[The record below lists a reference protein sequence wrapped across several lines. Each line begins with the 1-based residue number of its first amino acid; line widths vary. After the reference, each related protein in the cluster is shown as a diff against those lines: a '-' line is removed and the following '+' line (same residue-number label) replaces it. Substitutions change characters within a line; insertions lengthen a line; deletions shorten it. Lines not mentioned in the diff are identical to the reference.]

1 MNKRLYIQLVS
12 ILTLFLFTS
21 CEDYLTPYL
30 GDQMTME
37 EVFDKRIT
45 TERYLAQVYSFLP
58 RDYDVLNNT
67 TPRSDEAYFSWTAWV
82 GYLGHNDGSWN
93 PTTTNYHTWTRYYQ
107 GINQATVFM
116 NNVDKCLEIPQEN
129 RDIMKAEARFLR
141 AYFYFMLVE
150 QYGPVYIW
158 GDESPSLQVKNEEID
173 RHSMDHCVDFISSE
187 LEKASSILPLR
198 IQDPSWYGRAT
209 KGAALATRARLL
221 LYAARPLF
229 NGCSLYKGM
238 KNYYGDFLFPQSPDP
253 SKWEKAAKA
262 AKDVI
267 DLGVYKLYEN
277 TSEANTF
284 QKGLKSYMGI
294 YFEKWNEELIFA
306 RWEGDGYYWNVRSA
320 PPVVLKEGYGGFAP
334 SLKLVDTYPMA
345 ESGRFPITAYQSN
358 GTPVI
363 DDKSGYSEE
372 GFASGFIHPVDKSV
386 IKAHNS
392 CVGRDARF
400 YASIL
405 FSGMNWIN
413 TFKGNKLVTFHQG
426 GTSSFNN
433 STGDFVK
440 VGYLFRR
447 MSDPRNDTE
456 NGKWGSFSW
465 PYIRLAE
472 VYLNYAE
479 ACNEM
484 TTRDETSALNFLN
497 KVRNRSGLNNIEEAY
512 PEVKGNQNL
521 LRELIRKE
529 RMVEMAFENLRYYD
543 IRTWMIADK
552 ESNGPRYGRNLLART
567 YEDSWER
574 TDQICL
580 PIVFEPKHY
589 LFPIHQNQL
598 NEMKNIS
605 QNYGW

>member
-1 MNKRLYIQLVS
+1 MKKIIYNPIAL
-12 ILTLFLFTS
+12 LFLLLLISS
-21 CEDYLTPYL
+21 CEEYLTPEL
-30 GDQMTME
+30 GDQMSMT
-37 EVFDKRIT
+37 EVFDKRLT
-45 TERYLAQVYSFLP
+45 TERYLAQVYSYLP
-58 RDYDVLNNT
+58 HDYDALNST

-93 PTTTNYHTWTRYYQ
+93 PTTDNFHTWSNYYQ

-116 NNVDKCLEIPQEN
+116 DNVDNCKEITQEN

-158 GDESPSLQVKNEEID
+158 GDVAPDLSVKNDEID
-173 RHSMDHCVDFISSE
+173 RHPLDQCIDFVNSE
-187 LEKASSILPLR
+187 LEKAAEALPVT
-198 IQDPSWYGRAT
+198 IQDPAWYGRAT
-209 KGAALATRARLL
+209 KGAALATRSRLL

-229 NGCSLYKGM
+229 NGCNLYM
-238 KNYYGDFLFPQSPDP
+238 NVKNYYGESLFPQSNDQ
-253 SKWEKAAKA
+253 SKWERAAKA
-262 AKDVI
+262 AKEVI

-277 TSEANTF
+277 TTESDPLK
-284 QKGLKSYMGI
+284 KGIKSYMGV
-294 YFEKWNEELIFA
+294 YFEKWNDEQIFA
-306 RWEGDGYYWNVRSA
+306 RWESDGFYWNVRCA
-320 PPVVLKEGYGGFAP
+320 PPMVLKEGYGGFAP
-334 SLKLVDTYPMA
+334 SLKLVDTYPM
-345 ESGRFPITAYQSN
+345 SSTGRYPITGYSSN
-358 GTPVI
+358 GTPVV
-363 DDKSGYSEE
+363 DSQSGYSDE
-372 GFASGFIHPVDKSV
+372 GFTSSFVHPVDGSV

-405 FSGMNWIN
+405 FNGMYWIN
-413 TFKGNKLVTFHQG
+413 TFGGQKMVTFYQG

-447 MSDPRNDTE
+447 MNDSRNDTE

-484 TTRDETSALNFLN
+484 PSRDETNALGYIN
-497 KVRNRSGLNNIEEAY
+497 KVRNRSGLKNLEEAY
-512 PEVKGNQNL
+512 PEVIGNK
-521 LRELIRKE
+521 ELFRTLIQKE

-543 IRTWMIADK
+543 TRTWMIA
-552 ESNGPRYGRNLLART
+552 EEECNGPRYGRNLLAT
-567 YEDSWER
+567 NYEDSWKR

-580 PIVFEPKHY
+580 PMVFEPKHY
-589 LFPIHQNQL
+589 LFPIHQSQL
-598 NEMKNIS
+598 NEMKNIT

>member
-1 MNKRLYIQLVS
+1 MNKRIYIPIACVFFMLM
-12 ILTLFLFTS
+12 TFS
-21 CEDYLTPYL
+21 CKDYLTPYL

-37 EVFDKRIT
+37 EVFNKRIT
-45 TERYLAQVYSFLP
+45 TERYLTQIYTFLP
-58 RDYDVLNNT
+58 HDYDALNST

-93 PTTTNYHTWTRYYQ
+93 PTTDNFQTWTSYYQ

-116 NNVDKCLEIPQEN
+116 DNVDKCGEITIEN
-129 RDIMKAEARFLR
+129 RGIMKAEARFLR

-158 GDESPSLQVKNEEID
+158 GDKAPDIGVKNEEID
-173 RHSMDHCVDFISSE
+173 RHSMDKCIDFISGQFE
-187 LEKASSILPLR
+187 QAAIVLPVSIV
-198 IQDPSWYGRAT
+198 DPSWYGRAT
-209 KGAALATRARLL
+209 KGAALAMRARLL

-229 NGCSLYKGM
+229 NGCDLYKGL
-238 KNYYGDFLFPQSPDP
+238 KNYYGEFLFPQSPDLT
-253 SKWEKAAKA
+253 KWERAAKA
-262 AKDVI
+262 AREVI
-267 DLGVYKLYEN
+267 DLGVYNLVEN
-277 TSEANTF
+277 TSETDPLK
-284 QKGLKSYMGI
+284 KGIKSYMGI
-294 YFEKWNEELIFA
+294 YFEKWNDELIFA
-306 RWEGDGYYWNVRSA
+306 RWEGDGAYSNVRSA
-320 PPVVLKEGYGGFAP
+320 PPMVLKEGYGGFAP

-345 ESGRFPITAYQSN
+345 LSGRFPIKSYQSN
-358 GTPVI
+358 GTPVV
-363 DDKSGYSEE
+363 DQLSGYSED
-372 GFASGFIHPVDKSV
+372 GFSNSFVHPVDGSV
-386 IKAHNS
+386 IKANNS

-405 FSGMNWIN
+405 FNGMNWIN
-413 TFKGNKLVTFHQG
+413 TFGGVKLVTFYSG

-456 NGKWGSFSW
+456 NGTWGSFSW

-472 VYLNYAE
+472 VYLSYAE

-484 TTRDETSALNFLN
+484 INRDETNALTYIN
-497 KVRNRSGLNNIEEAY
+497 KVRNRSGLNNIQVAY
-512 PEVKGNQNL
+512 PEVSGNKVL
-521 LRELIRKE
+521 LRELIQKE

-543 IRTWMIADK
+543 IRTWMIAEK
-552 ESNGPRYGRNLLART
+552 ESNGPRYGRNLLAT
-567 YEDSWER
+567 NYEDSWER

-580 PIVFEPKHY
+580 PLVFQPKHY
-589 LFPIHQNQL
+589 LFPIHQSQL
-598 NEMKNIS
+598 NEMKNIT